1 MTTELEQATATLND
15 LLDQRDQLVGRIAK
29 LTADRQGISYA
40 AHTGNK
46 DAKDRLR
53 KLNDQTVINNI
64 ELETIDAAIAE
75 ANQRLDAAKSAEA
88 QAAEV
93 ADAQALQVKLA
104 KFKELGE
111 VLDDCFV
118 DFRTA
123 ALEMKQVVDD
133 IHRLGCAIPD
143 NQLYKVNC
151 DLAFKTAV
159 QGTPF
164 WNQDFPAMR
173 SHERKTFRSLV
184 VSWGSSIEAH
194 INAKLGEPAKEEH
207 AA

>member
-1 MTTELEQATATLND
+1 MTTELEAAQKTLND
-15 LLDQRDQLVGRIAK
+15 LLDSRDAIVARAAK
-29 LTADRQGISYA
+29 LNHDRTKLAYA
-40 AHTGNK
+40 AHTG
-46 DAKDRLR
+46 DAKAKDQLR
-53 KLNDQTVINNI
+53 KANDGVVLANL

-75 ANQRLDAAKSAEA
+75 ANARLEAARQAEA

-93 ADAQALQVKLA
+93 ANAQALQVKLA
-104 KFKELGE
+104 KFRELGD

-123 ALEMKQVVDD
+123 ALEMKAVVDD

-159 QGTPF
+159 ANTPF
-164 WNQDFPAMR
+164 WSQDFPAMR

-184 VSWGSSIEAH
+184 ASWASSIEAH
-194 INAKLGEPAKEEH
+194 INAHLQKEE
-207 AA
+207 AVA